1 MMENNSVKTEDIMS
15 SNRAWSLKY

>member
-1 MMENNSVKTEDIMS
+1 MMENNSVKIEDIMS